1 MIYGE
6 FKMLDIDFYELTQ
19 FIKFNKLNRDKQIVK
34 QFIDL
39 LSSND
44 DFSVEK
50 FLNEIEYWEQD

>member
-1 MIYGE
+1 
-6 FKMLDIDFYELTQ
+6 MLDIDFYELVQ

-39 LSSND
+39 LVSNNEN
-44 DFSVEK
+44 FSVEK

>member
-1 MIYGE
+1 
-6 FKMLDIDFYELTQ
+6 MLDIDFYELVQ

>member
-1 MIYGE
+1 
-6 FKMLDIDFYELTQ
+6 MLDIDFYELTQ

-39 LSSND
+39 LTKYSG
-44 DFSVEK
+44 VEK